1 MRLWHAPARALPVT
15 VRPVGGET
23 IVSYAR
29 RLSAANDLPPTT
41 ILRTIGQLTG
51 NGSGKHLLIC
61 DARLNEQAAAR
72 LETCTGIPR
81 PRLARALPA
90 LRGQLHPGQ
99 SLPPDRPALRFHR
112 VHPRPACRQCELAA
126 SGPSGPSVLLLP
138 GWAPLACRRHRRWL
152 GPDHEPGQYDL
163 SAARDILTA
172 HRRLA
177 RLLARSGDRA
187 WAYGEFLTAWNMAQ
201 DWTRCEPRLMPVFSQ
216 RWRDRAAALGITTTG
231 KQPPRVVT
239 FPEAV
244 TLAAILTDLDWRRNV
259 ALDWDDRPY
268 YQRIA
273 ESIGERSYPRWLLAN
288 DPVRWWIRYHR
299 ARFEQLRHRPWG
311 KPPPENRHFK

>member
-41 ILRTIGQLTG
+41 ILRALGQLTG
-51 NGSGKHLLIC
+51 SGSGKHLLIC
-61 DARLNEQAAAR
+61 DARLNEQAAGR
-72 LETCTGIPR
+72 LEACTGIPR
-81 PRLARALPA
+81 ARLARALPA

-99 SLPPDRPALRFHR
+99 SLPPDRQALRFHR

-177 RLLARSGDRA
+177 GLLARSGDRA

-201 DWTRCEPRLMPVFSQ
+201 DWTRCEPRRMPVFSQ
-216 RWRDRAAALGITTTG
+216 RWRDRAAALGITTTR

-259 ALDWDDRPY
+259 ALDWDDRPF

>member
-1 MRLWHAPARALPVT
+1 LALAT
-15 VRPVGGET
+15 ASQR
-23 IVSYAR
+23 
-29 RLSAANDLPPTT
+29 
-41 ILRTIGQLTG
+41 
-51 NGSGKHLLIC
+51 
-61 DARLNEQAAAR
+61 
-72 LETCTGIPR
+72 
-81 PRLARALPA
+81 
-90 LRGQLHPGQ
+90 
-99 SLPPDRPALRFHR
+99 
-112 VHPRPACRQCELAA
+112 AA

-152 GPDHEPGQYDL
+152 GPAFETSQHDL

-177 RLLARSGDRA
+177 GLLARGGDRA

-201 DWTRCEPRLMPVFSQ
+201 DWTRCEPRRMPVFSQ

-231 KQPPRVVT
+231 KQPPRVVI

-244 TLAAILTDLDWRRNV
+244 TLAAILTDLNWRRNV
-259 ALDWDDRPY
+259 ALDWDDRPF

-273 ESIGERSYPRWLLAN
+273 ESIGERSYPRWPLAN

-299 ARFEQLRHRPWG
+299 ARFGQLRYRPWD
-311 KPPPENRHFK
+311 KPPPEPPRPEGDGQPQVSVGGLDGGRGGRMGVGIAEAVRPLGLGAAAWAT